1 MQRRDFISGAAGLVV
16 GAGATYAV
24 MDRKASAPPAPA
36 ASAPPQPAA
45 PAIAK
50 GIRELKMVT
59 SWPKNFPGL
68 GTAAVR
74 VAERITAM
82 TDGKFQIRVYGG
94 GEIVH
99 PLKCLDA
106 LQEGT
111 AELYHSADYYYQ
123 GKSKAFNYFT
133 AVPLGLTADEITAWI
148 RHGGGQALWDELSAQ
163 FDVKPLLCGNTG
175 VQMGGWFTKE
185 LTGVEDFKGLK
196 MRMPGL
202 GGAVI
207 TKLGGTTVTLAA
219 SDIFQALQSGT
230 IDATEWVGPWNDLAL
245 GLYKVA
251 KFYYYPGFHEPGSA
265 LSLGVGRKLW
275 DSLTDSE
282 KAIFT
287 AAAGA
292 ENDIS
297 LAEFNA
303 NNAIALNTLVNEH
316 GVQLRRF
323 SDDMFRAIRTASEE
337 VLAET
342 GAGDDITRRV
352 HESFMAFRKTAL
364 SWTAIADQAFANA
377 RSL

>member
-1 MQRRDFISGAAGLVV
+1 MQRRDFMSGAAGLVV

-24 MDRKASAPPAPA
+24 MRNKAPETPAPTAPA
-36 ASAPPQPAA
+36 ATAPQQPAA
-45 PAIAK
+45 PAVAK

-74 VAERITAM
+74 VADRISAMTEGKFRIT
-82 TDGKFQIRVYGG
+82 VYGG
-94 GEIVH
+94 GEIVP
-99 PLKCLDA
+99 PLKCMDA
-106 LQEGT
+106 VQEGT
-111 AELYHSADYYYQ
+111 ADLYHSADYYYQ

-133 AVPLGLTADEITAWI
+133 AVPLGLTADEINAWI

-163 FDVKPLLCGNTG
+163 FGVKPLLCGNTG

-185 LTGVEDFKGLK
+185 LTSVEDFKGLK

-207 TKLGGTTVTLAA
+207 AKLGGTTVTLPA

-265 LSLGVGRKLW
+265 LSFGVSLRLW
-275 DSLTDSE
+275 ESLSVSE
-282 KAIFT
+282 KASFT

-292 ENDIS
+292 VNGIS
-297 LAEFNA
+297 LAEFDAYNA
-303 NNAIALNTLVNEH
+303 
-316 GVQLRRF
+316 
-323 SDDMFRAIRTASEE
+323 
-337 VLAET
+337 
-342 GAGDDITRRV
+342 
-352 HESFMAFRKTAL
+352 
-364 SWTAIADQAFANA
+364 
-377 RSL
+377 